1 MYVPPAGTHGVPQ
14 GTPSTLPGAV
24 AALVGAA
31 ALMVVLV
38 PFLWPLAEHF
48 NAMAHEGAHAVVG
61 GAMGFT
67 LEGVRLGSDASGATA
82 WVPGTPETGMRR
94 TLTRFV
100 GYLGP
105 SAFGLFAA
113 KLIETGRVV
122 TVLWIAVLLLV
133 LLLFTIRKSFGI
145 VSVSAAIA
153 ALAVITR
160 YAHTGVE
167 EIVSY
172 GMTWLLLLSGVRVAV
187 AHGAG
192 AGDAD
197 NLRRTTGIPR
207 LIWALLWLAGTL
219 LAVVIGGKWL
229 VLRS

>member
-1 MYVPPAGTHGVPQ
+1 
-14 GTPSTLPGAV
+14 
-24 AALVGAA
+24 
-31 ALMVVLV
+31 MVVLV

-67 LEGVRLGSDASGATA
+67 LEGVRLEQRCQRRHRLG
-82 WVPGTPETGMRR
+82 PGTPETGMRR

-145 VSVSAAIA
+145 VSVSACHRRAGRHHALCAHAGRRDRQLRNDLA
-153 ALAVITR
+153 AAAGGRPRRRRRRRADHDVARPDLGVAQRDGDLVPATSTR
-160 YAHTGVE
+160 SLPVR
-167 EIVSY
+167 
-172 GMTWLLLLSGVRVAV
+172 MNRPWLYMG
-187 AHGAG
+187 
-192 AGDAD
+192 
-197 NLRRTTGIPR
+197 
-207 LIWALLWLAGTL
+207 
-219 LAVVIGGKWL
+219 
-229 VLRS
+229 